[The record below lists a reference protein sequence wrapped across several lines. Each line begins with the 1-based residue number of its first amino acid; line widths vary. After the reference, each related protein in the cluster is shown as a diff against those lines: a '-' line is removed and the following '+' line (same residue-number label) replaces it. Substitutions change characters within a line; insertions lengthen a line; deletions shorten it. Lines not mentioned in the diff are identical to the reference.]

1 MSDPYARMGNQS
13 RARTHLTQRA
23 HARRRMNAAL
33 PSRSSQAT
41 IEGRRLRRH
50 PVGSRAVAAVGRLR
64 TRRESGQSLVEFAL
78 IFPLFIILVMA
89 VIEFGLAFNAI
100 LAVNRASEQ
109 AVQVA
114 SEAGNDPA
122 ADCYVLQ
129 QVETAMGAPNSEQNI
144 VHVQVQWTNP
154 SGGSVYAMDEY
165 DRSGSMSCTTS
176 TGTTITVPYT
186 ATASAYAPSQRCNM
200 VSGCPTISSSHN
212 TVDTIG
218 VTIRYQYSWK
228 TPIGSL
234 LRFIGGSNT
243 WGSGM
248 TFNKRNVMRIE
259 PIL

>member
-1 MSDPYARMGNQS
+1 MSNRT
-13 RARTHLTQRA
+13 RARTRLTQRA
-23 HARRRMNAAL
+23 HRRRTALLRIRSAAA
-33 PSRSSQAT
+33 PGTTES
-41 IEGRRLRRH
+41 RRH
-50 PVGSRAVAAVGRLR
+50 RRTSVFTRGPRLPWS
-64 TRRESGQSLVEFAL
+64 ESGQSLVEFAL

-100 LAVNRASEQ
+100 LGVNRASQQ
-109 AVQVA
+109 AVQIA

-122 ADCYVLQ
+122 SDCYVLQ
-129 QVETAMGAPNSEQNI
+129 AVEQAIQVPNSEQNI
-144 VHVQVQWTNP
+144 VHVQIQWTNP
-154 SGGSVYAMDEY
+154 SGGTVNAMDEY
-165 DRSGSMSCTTS
+165 DRSGSTTCTSAGGS
-176 TGTTITVPYT
+176 TVTVPYT
-186 ATASAYAPSQRCNM
+186 ATAGGYGPSQRCN
-200 VSGCPTISSSHN
+200 VIAGCPTISASHN

-218 VTIRYQYSWK
+218 VTVRYQYTWK

>member
-1 MSDPYARMGNQS
+1 MGNNH

-23 HARRRMNAAL
+23 HARRRAAL
-33 PSRSSQAT
+33 GAMR
-41 IEGRRLRRH
+41 
-50 PVGSRAVAAVGRLR
+50 PVGRSRDG
-64 TRRESGQSLVEFAL
+64 GQTLVEFAL
-78 IFPLFIILVMA
+78 MFPLFIILVMG
-89 VIEFGLAFNAI
+89 VIEFALAFNAI
-100 LAVNRASEQ
+100 LGVNRASEQ

-129 QVETAMGAPNSEQNI
+129 AVEQAIQVPNDESNI
-144 VHVQVQWTNP
+144 VHVQIQWTNP

-165 DRSGSMSCTTS
+165 DRTGSTTCTTS
-176 TGTTITVPYT
+176 TGTDITVPYT
-186 ATASAYAPSQRCNM
+186 ATASAYQPSQRCNM

-218 VTIRYQYSWK
+218 VTVRYQYSWK

-234 LRFIGGSNT
+234 LHFIGGSNT

>member
-1 MSDPYARMGNQS
+1 M
-13 RARTHLTQRA
+13 
-23 HARRRMNAAL
+23 
-33 PSRSSQAT
+33 
-41 IEGRRLRRH
+41 
-50 PVGSRAVAAVGRLR
+50 
-64 TRRESGQSLVEFAL
+64 VEFAL
-78 IFPLFIILVMA
+78 IFPLFIILVMG

-100 LAVNRASEQ
+100 LGVNRASEQ

-122 ADCYVLQ
+122 ADCYILQ
-129 QVETAMGAPNSEQNI
+129 QVESALGAPNSEQNI

-154 SGGSVYAMDEY
+154 SGGTVYAMDEY

-186 ATASAYAPSQRCNM
+186 ATANAYGPSQRCNM
-200 VSGCPTISSSHN
+200 VAGYPQCGVGHK

-234 LRFIGGSNT
+234 MRLIGGSNS

-259 PIL
+259 PVL